1 MRTDGKV
8 GRAMEFLII
17 SGLSGAGK
25 SRASDMLEDLDYYC
39 VDNMPIALIPKFAQI
54 CMAASER
61 YEKVALVTD
70 IRERASFEEL
80 FKVLDS
86 LWDLGCDY
94 RILFMEADSA
104 NIVKRYKE
112 TRRRHPLAAPGV
124 SIEDA
129 IANEIK
135 LLEPVRER
143 ADYII
148 NTSNMTLGMLQSELY
163 RLFVGEDAK
172 RKLIV
177 TVMSF
182 GYKYGIPLESDLVF
196 DVRFLPNPFYVSELR
211 EMSGLDEP
219 VSEFVFRSD
228 ETKEFMRQLQN
239 MVKYL
244 LPLYVEEG
252 KLSLTISVGCT
263 GGRHRSVAI
272 AKALTDYIESLG
284 YTAQN
289 INRDMQK

>member
-1 MRTDGKV
+1 
-8 GRAMEFLII
+8 MEFLII

-25 SRASDMLEDLDYYC
+25 SHTADVLEDLDYYC
-39 VDNMPIALIPKFAQI
+39 VDNMPIALITKFAQL
-54 CMAASER
+54 CLVAGEQ

-70 IRERASFEEL
+70 IRERANFDEL
-80 FKVLDS
+80 FKVLDG

-94 RILFMEADSA
+94 RILFVEANPA

-129 IANEIK
+129 IASEIR
-135 LLEPVRER
+135 LLAPVRER

-148 NTSNMTLGMLQSELY
+148 NTSDLTIGMLQSEIY

-172 RKLIV
+172 RRFV
-177 TVMSF
+177 VNVMSF
-182 GYKYGIPLESDLVF
+182 GFKHGIPIESDLVF

-211 EMSGLDEP
+211 DLSGLDEA
-219 VSEFVFRSD
+219 VSNFVFQSD
-228 ETKEFMRQLQN
+228 VSAEFMKKLED
-239 MVKYL
+239 MMKFL

-252 KLSLTISVGCT
+252 KMSLSIAIGCT
-263 GGRHRSVAI
+263 GGHHRSVAI
-272 AKALTDYIESLG
+272 AKALTDYIDSLG
-284 YTAQN
+284 YAAQN
-289 INRDMQK
+289 INRDIQK

>member
-1 MRTDGKV
+1 MK
-8 GRAMEFLII
+8 AMEFLII

-25 SRASDMLEDLDYYC
+25 SRAADMLEDLGYYC
-39 VDNMPIALIPKFAQI
+39 VDNMPIALIPKFAQL

-61 YEKVALVTD
+61 YERVALVTD

-94 RILFMEADSA
+94 RILFMEADPA

-112 TRRRHPLAAPGV
+112 TRRRHPLAGPGV

-135 LLEPVRER
+135 LLAPVRER

-148 NTSNMTLGMLQSELY
+148 NTSNLTLGMLQGELY
-163 RLFVGEDAK
+163 RLFVGGDTK
-172 RKLIV
+172 RKLV
-177 TVMSF
+177 VNVMSF

-196 DVRFLPNPFYVSELR
+196 DVRFLPNPYYVSELR
-211 EMSGLDEP
+211 DKTGLDEP
-219 VSEFVFRSD
+219 VSEFVFRSP
-228 ETKEFMRQLQN
+228 ETQEF
-239 MVKYL
+239 VKKLENLIDFL

-252 KLSLTISVGCT
+252 KLGLTIAIGCT
-263 GGRHRSVAI
+263 GGRHRSAAI
-272 AKALTDYIESLG
+272 AKALADFIEEQG
-284 YTAQN
+284 YAVQC
-289 INRDMQK
+289 IHRDIQK

>member
-1 MRTDGKV
+1 
-8 GRAMEFLII
+8 MEFLII

-25 SRASDMLEDLDYYC
+25 SHTADVLEDLDYYC
-39 VDNMPIALIPKFAQI
+39 VDNMPIALITKFAQL
-54 CMAASER
+54 CLVAGEQ

-70 IRERASFEEL
+70 IRERANFDEL
-80 FKVLDS
+80 FKVLDG

-94 RILFMEADSA
+94 RILFVEANPA

-129 IANEIK
+129 IASEIR
-135 LLEPVRER
+135 LLAPVRER

-148 NTSNMTLGMLQSELY
+148 NTSDLTIGMLQSEIY

-172 RKLIV
+172 RRFV
-177 TVMSF
+177 VNVMSF
-182 GYKYGIPLESDLVF
+182 GFKHGIPIEADLVF

-211 EMSGLDEP
+211 DLSGLDEA
-219 VSEFVFRSD
+219 VSKFVFQSD
-228 ETKEFMRQLQN
+228 VSAEFMKKLEDLI
-239 MVKYL
+239 KFL

-252 KLSLTISVGCT
+252 KMSLSIAIGCT
-263 GGRHRSVAI
+263 GGHHRSVAI
-272 AKALTDYIESLG
+272 AKALTDYIDALG
-284 YTAQN
+284 YAAQN
-289 INRDMQK
+289 INRDILK

>member
-1 MRTDGKV
+1 
-8 GRAMEFLII
+8 MEFLII

-25 SRASDMLEDLDYYC
+25 SRAADMLEDLDYYC
-39 VDNMPIALIPKFAQI
+39 VDNMPIALIPKFAQL

-61 YEKVALVTD
+61 YERVALVTD

-80 FKVLDS
+80 FRVLDS

-94 RILFMEADSA
+94 RILFMEADPA

-112 TRRRHPLAAPGV
+112 TRRRHPLAIPGISV
-124 SIEDA
+124 EEA

-135 LLEPVRER
+135 LLAPVRER

-148 NTSNMTLGMLQSELY
+148 NTSNLTLGMLQSELY
-163 RLFVGEDAK
+163 RLFVGEDTK
-172 RKLIV
+172 RKIV
-177 TVMSF
+177 VNVMSF

-196 DVRFLPNPFYVSELR
+196 DVRFLPNPYYVAELR
-211 EMSGLDEP
+211 ELNGLDAP
-219 VSEFVFRSD
+219 VSEFVFRSE
-228 ETKEFMRQLQN
+228 ETKEFMRHLQS

-252 KLSLTISVGCT
+252 KLNLTISIGCT
-263 GGRHRSVAI
+263 GGHHRSVAI
-272 AKALTDYIESLG
+272 AKAMTDYIEGIG
-284 YTAQN
+284 YAAQN
-289 INRDMQK
+289 INRDIQK